1 MLKSLQRNTM
11 SEFFKDDLI
20 TLITFD
26 KRFSEANSSIAK
38 RIISNN
44 KLAKGN
50 IIVEWAPFDWIE
62 FPLEK
67 DNCSVTVKCKRKQKN
82 DAPFFSFYYN
92 ENVFY
97 NHYQWWEDNQSIIK
111 KPIRNFLHDSYDP
124 EFLIQDNLL
133 NILKCTL
140 FLKKQD
146 CKILNLLPNVIIQ
159 HENYRD
165 DDKFISYV
173 KQHDITLSI
182 QKHSKVLYNFQPDTY
197 W

>member
-1 MLKSLQRNTM
+1 M
-11 SEFFKDDLI
+11 SEFFKEDLI
-20 TLITFD
+20 TLISFD

-38 RIISNN
+38 RIVSND
-44 KLAKGN
+44 KLAERN
-50 IIVEWAPFDWIE
+50 IIIEWAPFDWIE

-67 DNCSVTVKCKRKQKN
+67 DNCSVTVKCKRKQKA
-82 DAPFFSFYYN
+82 DTPLFSFYYN
-92 ENVFY
+92 RNVFY

-111 KPIRNFLHDSYDP
+111 KPIRNFLHNSYDP
-124 EFLIQDNLL
+124 EFLIQDNLS
-133 NILKCTL
+133 NILNCVL
-140 FLKKQD
+140 FLKKQK
-146 CKILNLLPNVIIQ
+146 CQILNLLPNVIIQ

-182 QKHSKVLYNFQPDTY
+182 QEHSKVLYNFQPDRY